1 MSYLTNLFLHKK
13 LKFLKNTLLFLFI
26 SASLP
31 LCSQVKNA
39 GPISQSSYI
48 EGFSLEQKEG
58 YWVLGLSH
66 IDNKNNNTDSKLLN
80 SYTLVHRDSIA
91 LKNKLSKTHKNII
104 LIPVERIVVSATT
117 HLPAIELL
125 GSQDV
130 VIGFPGTKY
139 ISSRVFREKVKNG
152 TLKELGSEG
161 DINIE
166 LLLEATPELLIG
178 YSVGE
183 EPKEY
188 QTIRNAGIP
197 VLINSDWLS
206 KYPLGKASWIYFFGA
221 LLNKLDQADI
231 IFSHIVAEYNKA
243 KQLAKKANNTPT
255 VMSGAMYEDI
265 WYAPGGN
272 SWGAQFIKDANASYV
287 FKSSSIGSDTYS
299 LEYVLS
305 HSLNATYWI
314 GPAQFT
320 SYSEMTQ
327 NSVHY
332 KQFKSFKNNKIY
344 TFAAK
349 KGSTGGV
356 LYYELAPQR
365 PDLVLKDLI
374 SILHPELLPHYSSS
388 FFTKLDE

>member
-1 MSYLTNLFLHKK
+1 

-139 ISSRVFREKVKNG
+139 ISSRVFREK
-152 TLKELGSEG
+152 
-161 DINIE
+161 
-166 LLLEATPELLIG
+166 
-178 YSVGE
+178 
-183 EPKEY
+183 
-188 QTIRNAGIP
+188 
-197 VLINSDWLS
+197 
-206 KYPLGKASWIYFFGA
+206 
-221 LLNKLDQADI
+221 
-231 IFSHIVAEYNKA
+231 
-243 KQLAKKANNTPT
+243 
-255 VMSGAMYEDI
+255 
-265 WYAPGGN
+265 
-272 SWGAQFIKDANASYV
+272 
-287 FKSSSIGSDTYS
+287 
-299 LEYVLS
+299 
-305 HSLNATYWI
+305 
-314 GPAQFT
+314 
-320 SYSEMTQ
+320 
-327 NSVHY
+327 
-332 KQFKSFKNNKIY
+332 
-344 TFAAK
+344 
-349 KGSTGGV
+349 
-356 LYYELAPQR
+356 
-365 PDLVLKDLI
+365 
-374 SILHPELLPHYSSS
+374 
-388 FFTKLDE
+388 